1 MSLSLF
7 LTAASYNVTKHRT
20 AYTANTARTALRVDV
35 NGG

>member
-7 LTAASYNVTKHRT
+7 FTAASYNVTKHCT
-20 AYTANTARTALRVDV
+20 VYTANTARTALRVDM